1 MLLSRDFA
9 DAHAAADWLAQAVAK
24 RLEAALR
31 ARDRA
36 GLVVSGGRTPALFF
50 DRLAQQA
57 IEWKLVT
64 VTLADERCVPADHAD
79 SNQRFVRERLLIGPA
94 AVAMFVPLHDIMTG
108 DTIAALP
115 RPWDVTV
122 LGMGEDGHTASL
134 FPGGDTLAQALS
146 SATTDPVLALTAP
159 GAKQKRLTMTLP
171 ELTNTHA
178 LFVQISGAAKK
189 RVLDEAR
196 RADTPPPIG
205 AVLRAAPADTTVVW
219 SPDGGQR

>member
-1 MLLSRDFA
+1 MILERDFA
-9 DAHAAADWLAQAVAK
+9 DAHAAADWLAVSVAT
-24 RLEAALR
+24 RLEKALR

-79 SNQRFVRERLLIGPA
+79 SNQRFVRERLLVGPA
-94 AVAMFVPLHDIMTG
+94 AVAMFVPLSDK
-108 DTIAALP
+108 IAALP
-115 RPWDVTV
+115 HPWDVTV

-134 FPGGDTLAQALS
+134 FPDGDTLAQALS
-146 SATTDPVLALTAP
+146 PATTVPVVALTAP
-159 GAKQKRLTMTLP
+159 GAKQRRLTMTLP

-189 RVLDEAR
+189 RVLEDAR

-205 AVLRAAPADTTVVW
+205 LVLRAAPADSCVVW
-219 SPDGGQR
+219 SPDGGQT